1 MIFIKAWAG
10 RKPANLLKRDSGTG
24 VFLWI
29 LWNCKNTFFY
39 RTPPVVASKYSRSLL
54 AKENLGKLIHKSS
67 ACNFIKK
74 DTLVQVFS
82 REVWEIS
89 KNTFS
94 YRTSP
99 VTASKYSMSL
109 LAMLNLFKVKP
120 WSTHSWNHNFHN
132 ALLSAVICFYLKC
145 TIKRLTENENEKSL
159 RLISNEHLTIL
170 DKIFTHSMKK
180 KFTCSELIVYWRRF
194 ISCIVIT
201 LLILWMRY
209 VICDRSHIT
218 VQISINSLKFFLKMD

>member
-1 MIFIKAWAG
+1 MFSCEFYEIVKTPFFTEHLRWLLLSIHCHYWQ
-10 RKPANLLKRDSGTG
+10 RK
-24 VFLWI
+24 
-29 LWNCKNTFFY
+29 TFP
-39 RTPPVVASKYSRSLL
+39 R
-54 AKENLGKLIHKSS
+54 ENLGKLIHKSS

-120 WSTHSWNHNFHN
+120 WSTHSWNLNFHN

-159 RLISNEHLTIL
+159 RLISSEHLTIL

-180 KFTCSELIVYWRRF
+180 KIHLQRIDCLLTEVYKLYSNYSLDIMNEVCHLWQIAHNRPNFYKLPKIFFKDGLKNRCCRKF
-194 ISCIVIT
+194 SC
-201 LLILWMRY
+201 
-209 VICDRSHIT
+209 
-218 VQISINSLKFFLKMD
+218 

>member
-1 MIFIKAWAG
+1 MFSCEFYEFVKTPFLTEQLRWLLLSIHCHYWQ
-10 RKPANLLKRDSGTG
+10 RK
-24 VFLWI
+24 
-29 LWNCKNTFFY
+29 TF
-39 RTPPVVASKYSRSLL
+39 P
-54 AKENLGKLIHKSS
+54 KENLGKLIHNAS

-74 DTLVQVFS
+74 DTLVQVVS
-82 REVWEIS
+82 CEVWEIS

-94 YRTSP
+94 YRTS
-99 VTASKYSMSL
+99 TASKYSMSL

-120 WSTHSWNHNFHN
+120 WSTHSWNLNFHN

-180 KFTCSELIVYWRRF
+180 NSPAANWL
-194 ISCIVIT
+194 SADGGLVIK
-201 LLILWMRY
+201 LYSNYSLDIMNEVCHLW
-209 VICDRSHIT
+209 
-218 VQISINSLKFFLKMD
+218 QIAHNRPNFYKLPKSFFKDGLKNRCCRTFLC